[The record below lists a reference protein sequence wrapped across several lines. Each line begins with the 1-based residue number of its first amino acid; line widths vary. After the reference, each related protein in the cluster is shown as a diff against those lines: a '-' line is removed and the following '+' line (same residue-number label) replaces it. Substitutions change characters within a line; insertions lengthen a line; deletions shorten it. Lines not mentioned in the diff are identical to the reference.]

1 MLEKLEIIF
10 NALSDKNRI
19 RIIKMLQKKSLC
31 VCEITAI
38 LKLAASTVSKH
49 LSILRDA
56 GLIRDWKDGKW
67 INYEINP
74 EPDIMI
80 SNTLLFVQMQIEN
93 DETVKHDREIINRVD
108 RIKLCCK

>member
-1 MLEKLEIIF
+1 MLEQLEIIIK
-10 NALSDKNRI
+10 ALSDKNRI

-31 VCEITAI
+31 VCEITAV

-56 GLIRDWKDGKW
+56 GFIRDWKEGKW

-74 EPDIMI
+74 EPSNLI
-80 SNTLLFVQMQIEN
+80 SNSLMFIHLQLEE
-93 DETVKHDREIINRVD
+93 DETVKKD
-108 RIKLCCK
+108 RITINNVSRITLCCK